1 MRNIHDSERTTQQ
14 IIEDLDGVWRELQ
27 LYIYLRE
34 SNNTDANLIIKQKFT
49 SKLKHFNA
57 RHSPDSK
64 DIEYVASSLSRGH
77 ALIKAALEW
86 ESPFAGK
93 APENSN
99 SNSTARGLQWRLV
112 MTYSGFEI
120 IVKTLMMHSTGCQ
133 HEFLD
138 KFIRLCDQ
146 ENNSYPFERLNT
158 SRANI
163 KKWIED
169 EEKLLQF
176 LKVKHEIKEDGE
188 YKYDDA
194 KSLKKW
200 IDNSEK
206 ETVYINSAESVK
218 LAKALRNCTA
228 HGSLSANKV
237 KEWKIENTIDYLTH
251 HLAEIAIAALRK
263 LN

>member
-1 MRNIHDSERTTQQ
+1 MSNIHISERSTQQ
-14 IIEDLDGVWRELQ
+14 IIEDLDSVWRELQ
-27 LYIYLRE
+27 VYIFFRE
-34 SNNTDANLIIKQKFT
+34 LNNTDANLILRQSFT
-49 SKLKHFNA
+49 SKLKHFNP

-93 APENSN
+93 DPENSN

-120 IVKTLMMHSTGCQ
+120 IVKTLMMHSNGCD
-133 HEFLD
+133 HGFLD
-138 KFIRLCDQ
+138 NFIRLCDQ

-158 SRANI
+158 SRVNI
-163 KKWIED
+163 KKWIEN
-169 EEKLLQF
+169 EENLLHF
-176 LKVKHEIKEDGE
+176 LKIKHQIKENGE

-194 KSLKKW
+194 KSIKKW
-200 IDNSEK
+200 IDNSEE
-206 ETVYINSAESVK
+206 ETVYIKSAESVK

-237 KEWKIENTIDYLTH
+237 KEWKIENTINYLTQY
-251 HLAEIAIAALRK
+251 LAEIGIAALRK
-263 LN
+263 LI